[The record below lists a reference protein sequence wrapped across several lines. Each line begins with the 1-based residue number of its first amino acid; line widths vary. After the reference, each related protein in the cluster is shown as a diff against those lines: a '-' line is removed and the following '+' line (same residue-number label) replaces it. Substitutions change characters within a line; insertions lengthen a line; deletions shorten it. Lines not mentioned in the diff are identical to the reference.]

1 MTDFFKA
8 TMISLIISIIL
19 LLVLFA
25 VTGIHIGFVI
35 AMAFIYSAILFICF
49 LFTWVIKLIKKTISP
64 YLVFAVVSFVIGIGI
79 SIFSVYDMK
88 IHEDEWFGGLVGAV
102 LLVYVVPFIILLL
115 IIDLIIWKV
124 RKSKKKR

>member
-1 MTDFFKA
+1 
-8 TMISLIISIIL
+8 MIMNKIWIGALVSLILVIICWFGFNIDNIEIL
-19 LLVLFA
+19 RF
-25 VTGIHIGFVI
+25 VTT
-35 AMAFIYSAILFICF
+35 IYSAILFICF

>member
-1 MTDFFKA
+1 MNKIWIGA
-8 TMISLIISIIL
+8 LVSLILVIICWFGFNIDNIEIL
-19 LLVLFA
+19 RF
-25 VTGIHIGFVI
+25 VTT
-35 AMAFIYSAILFICF
+35 IYSAILFICF